1 MEALLKK
8 HAEKIKFV
16 LVGGFNTV
24 LDFTL
29 LFIGVALGL
38 DKIVANFISTGAS
51 MVVSFFANKSFTFNN
66 SDRATKRQFILFI
79 IITAFGLWVIQPI
92 VILAITGA
100 FSTMI
105 INTSVLLF
113 IAKVIATIASL
124 IWNYLFYSRF
134 VFKKEG

>member
-8 HAEKIKFV
+8 HAEKIKFL

-24 LDFTL
+24 LDFSL

-38 DKIVANFISTGAS
+38 DKIVANFISTGVS
-51 MVVSFFANKSFTFNN
+51 MVVSFFANKSFTFKNN
-66 SDRATKRQFILFI
+66 DRATKRQFILFLV
-79 IITAFGLWVIQPI
+79 ITAFGLWVIQPI
-92 VILAITGA
+92 VILAVTGA

-105 INTSVLLF
+105 ANASLLLL
-113 IAKVIATIASL
+113 IAKIIATVASL